1 MTSTR
6 IALLSPYAL
15 SVFGGVQEQVLAM
28 SRELSRR
35 GYDVLVVAPDGRD
48 TTHYDTP
55 ARVRRFGSLLS
66 VPANGSRAPLTLS
79 PRAARHALQAVRDFK
94 ADLVHLHEP
103 FAPLLGWGVLGAHEA
118 PAVATFH
125 RSGGGPAL
133 RLTRPLLARLS
144 RHVDV
149 AAAVSTAAAATLR
162 SATPLDPV
170 IVFNGFETERF
181 TAPPR
186 ERPANTTIVTVGR
199 LEERKGTGYLIR
211 AVRAHNARGGSQWRL
226 VIIGDGPERSTLEA
240 LAAHD
245 DAVVFQGA
253 LGDEQKREWLRRA
266 SVVAAPATH
275 GESFGLVVLEPM
287 AAGVP
292 VVASDI
298 DGYREAASGHA
309 VLATPGDPLA
319 LERALLSAIDLE
331 TPERIAAAR
340 AHAQRWSMRA
350 LMDEYELL
358 YDRARERFWSAR

>member
-6 IALLSPYAL
+6 IALISPYAL

-35 GYDVLVVAPDGRD
+35 GYDVLVLAPDAHD
-48 TTHYDTP
+48 TSTYDTP
-55 ARVRRFGSLLS
+55 ARVQRFGSLLS
-66 VPANGSRAPLTLS
+66 VPANGSRAPLTFS
-79 PRAARHALQAVRDFK
+79 PLAARRALQAVRDFK

-103 FAPLLGWGVLGAHEA
+103 FAPLLGWGVLGAHEV

-133 RLTRPLLARLS
+133 NLTRPLLARLS
-144 RHVDV
+144 HHVDV
-149 AAAVSTAAAATLR
+149 AAAVSAAAATTLR
-162 SATPLDPV
+162 AATPLDPV

-181 TAPPR
+181 VAPAR
-186 ERPANTTIVTVGR
+186 ERPESTTVVTVGR
-199 LEERKGTGYLIR
+199 LEERKGTGHLIR

-245 DAVVFQGA
+245 DAIVFEGA
-253 LGDEQKREWLRRA
+253 VSDVQKRTWLRRA
-266 SVVAAPATH
+266 SVVAAPATR

-287 AAGVP
+287 AAEVP

-298 DGYREAASGHA
+298 DGYREAAGGHA
-309 VLATPGDPLA
+309 VLAEPGDALSLEHALA
-319 LERALLSAIDLE
+319 SAIELE
-331 TPERIAAAR
+331 TPEGTAAAR
-340 AHAQRWSMRA
+340 EHAQRWSMRA
-350 LMDEYELL
+350 LMDEYESL